1 MIKIE
6 NLLTNVNEVKRE
18 RIINSALKEFS
29 ENTFE
34 KASTNAIVKDADVSK
49 GTLFH
54 YFGSKEKLYNY
65 LEYFSIHVTSEAIVN
80 AINWNQSDIF
90 LRLKDVI
97 MIKFKVFL
105 QYPYLADFSLI
116 AFEGKSIE
124 DIMEID
130 PTYPIELQ
138 SQVYTRNIDYSLF
151 KEDIDMSRAIDIIRW
166 TLEKYT
172 DELRLSLAKSE
183 KEVDL
188 KKIEKEIF
196 VYIEMLKKAF
206 YK

>member
-80 AINWNQSDIF
+80 AINWDQSDIF

-116 AFEGKSIE
+116 AFKGKSIE